1 MNEVEFRNWMVNRGI
16 KNKIAGDVIS
26 RLKRV
31 EREIKNCDIDEQ
43 YRNDKCEY
51 LLSLFVKM

>member
-31 EREIKNCDIDEQ
+31 EREIKKLAISMNNIAMINVNI
-43 YRNDKCEY
+43 Y
-51 LLSLFVKM
+51 

>member
-31 EREIKNCDIDEQ
+31 EREIKNWR
-43 YRNDKCEY
+43 YR
-51 LLSLFVKM
+51 